1 MEEGSKRRLIGATVV
16 VVLLVTFVPMVLEKD
31 PTPPVPPLAS
41 DAASRDQARPE
52 MDAEFR
58 QPVKQ
63 SPLATITELP
73 PPDLLTSSERGM
85 AGQGSASRVDMP
97 VTKPPKGPEAQKLK
111 EAAKPA
117 AKEAPKEIKKDIV
130 KDAPNETKKELAK
143 DAPKETKKEIAKVA
157 SKEVPKEAAKEP
169 AKEKEAAK
177 PADPGPKKTGAGW
190 VFQVASLSERAK
202 ADEMAGNL
210 KAKGFPAFVEAAEVN
225 GKTYF
230 RVRVGPRQERKD
242 IDALAASVRDK
253 TGQSGQVQRY

>member
-16 VVLLVTFVPMVLEKD
+16 VVLLVIFVPMVLEEGPK
-31 PTPPVPPLAS
+31 PPATSPVADVVP
-41 DAASRDQARPE
+41 RDQARPE

-58 QPVKQ
+58 QPAKQ

-73 PPDLLTSSERGM
+73 PPDLLTNSERDM
-85 AGQGSASRVDMP
+85 AASRVDMP
-97 VTKPPKGPEAQKLK
+97 VTKPATPPKGTEAQKPKEAVKPTAKDAKKEVAKEAPKDPKKEAAKEPKKEVAKVAPPK

-117 AKEAPKEIKKDIV
+117 E
-130 KDAPNETKKELAK
+130 
-143 DAPKETKKEIAKVA
+143 
-157 SKEVPKEAAKEP
+157 
-169 AKEKEAAK
+169 
-177 PADPGPKKTGAGW
+177 PGPRKTGAGW
-190 VFQVASLSERAK
+190 VFQVASLAERAK

-210 KAKGFPAFVEAAEVN
+210 KSKGFPAFVETAEVN

-230 RVRVGPRQERKD
+230 RVRVGPRPERKD

>member
-16 VVLLVTFVPMVLEKD
+16 VVLLVTFVPMVLEEAH
-31 PTPPVPPLAS
+31 TPPATAPVSEVAP
-41 DAASRDQARPE
+41 RDQARPE

-73 PPDLLTSSERGM
+73 PPDLLTSSERDM
-85 AGQGSASRVDMP
+85 AASRVDMP
-97 VTKPPKGPEAQKLK
+97 VAKLATPPKGTEVQKPK
-111 EAAKPA
+111 EAAKDPKKEA
-117 AKEAPKEIKKDIV
+117 AKEP
-130 KDAPNETKKELAK
+130 
-143 DAPKETKKEIAKVA
+143 KKEIAKVTP
-157 SKEVPKEAAKEP
+157 PKEAAKE
-169 AKEKEAAK
+169 KEPAK
-177 PADPGPKKTGAGW
+177 PAEPGPKKTGAGW

-210 KAKGFPAFVEAAEVN
+210 KSKGFPAFVETAEVN

-230 RVRVGPRQERKD
+230 RVRVGPRKERKD
-242 IDALAASVRDK
+242 IDALAAAVRDK

>member
-16 VVLLVTFVPMVLEKD
+16 VVLLVTFVPMVLEEA
-31 PTPPVPPLAS
+31 PTPPATAPVSEVAP
-41 DAASRDQARPE
+41 RDQARPE

-73 PPDLLTSSERGM
+73 PPDLLTSSERDM
-85 AGQGSASRVDMP
+85 AASRVDMP
-97 VTKPPKGPEAQKLK
+97 VAKLATPPKGTEVQKPK
-111 EAAKPA
+111 EAAKDPKKEA
-117 AKEAPKEIKKDIV
+117 AKEP
-130 KDAPNETKKELAK
+130 
-143 DAPKETKKEIAKVA
+143 KKEIAKVTP
-157 SKEVPKEAAKEP
+157 PKEAAKE
-169 AKEKEAAK
+169 KEPAK
-177 PADPGPKKTGAGW
+177 PAEPGPKKTGAGW

-210 KAKGFPAFVEAAEVN
+210 KSKGFPAFVETAEVN

-230 RVRVGPRQERKD
+230 RVRVGPRKERKD
-242 IDALAASVRDK
+242 IDALAAAVRDK

>member
-16 VVLLVTFVPMVLEKD
+16 VVLLVTFVPMVLEEA
-31 PTPPVPPLAS
+31 PTPPATAPVSEVAP
-41 DAASRDQARPE
+41 RDQARPE

-73 PPDLLTSSERGM
+73 PPDLLTSSERDM
-85 AGQGSASRVDMP
+85 AASRVDMP
-97 VTKPPKGPEAQKLK
+97 VAKLATPPKGTEAQKPK
-111 EAAKPA
+111 EAAKDPKKEA
-117 AKEAPKEIKKDIV
+117 AKEP
-130 KDAPNETKKELAK
+130 
-143 DAPKETKKEIAKVA
+143 KKEIAKVTP
-157 SKEVPKEAAKEP
+157 PKEAAKE
-169 AKEKEAAK
+169 KEPAK
-177 PADPGPKKTGAGW
+177 PAEPGPKKTGAGW

-210 KAKGFPAFVEAAEVN
+210 KSKGFPAFVETAEVN

-230 RVRVGPRQERKD
+230 RVRVGPRKERKD
-242 IDALAASVRDK
+242 IDALAAAVRDK

>member
-16 VVLLVTFVPMVLEKD
+16 VVLLVTFVPMVLEED
-31 PTPPVPPLAS
+31 PKPPATSPVADVVP
-41 DAASRDQARPE
+41 RGQARPE

-58 QPVKQ
+58 QPAKQ

-73 PPDLLTSSERGM
+73 PPDLLTNSERDM
-85 AGQGSASRVDMP
+85 AASRVDMP
-97 VTKPPKGPEAQKLK
+97 VAKLATPPKGAEAQKPKETVKPVAKDAKKEVAKEVPKDPKK
-111 EAAKPA
+111 EAAK
-117 AKEAPKEIKKDIV
+117 EPK
-130 KDAPNETKKELAK
+130 N
-143 DAPKETKKEIAKVA
+143 EIAKVTP
-157 SKEVPKEAAKEP
+157 PKEAAKEP
-169 AKEKEAAK
+169 AKQKEAAK
-177 PADPGPKKTGAGW
+177 PAEPGPRKTGAGW
-190 VFQVASLSERAK
+190 VFQVASLAERAK

-210 KAKGFPAFVEAAEVN
+210 KSKGFPAFVETAEVN

>member
-16 VVLLVTFVPMVLEKD
+16 VVLLVTFVPMVLEED
-31 PTPPVPPLAS
+31 PKPPVPPPAS
-41 DAASRDQARPE
+41 DVASRDQARPE
-52 MDAEFR
+52 MDVEFR
-58 QPVKQ
+58 QPAKQ

-73 PPDLLTSSERGM
+73 PPDLLTSSERDM

-97 VTKPPKGPEAQKLK
+97 VTKPPKGPEAQKPK

-117 AKEAPKEIKKDIV
+117 AKEAPKE
-130 KDAPNETKKELAK
+130 TKKEVAR
-143 DAPKETKKEIAKVA
+143 DIPKETKKEITKVA
-157 SKEVPKEAAKEP
+157 PKDVPKEP

-177 PADPGPKKTGAGW
+177 PADPGPKKTGASW

-210 KAKGFPAFVEAAEVN
+210 KSKGFPAFVEAAEVN

>member
-16 VVLLVTFVPMVLEKD
+16 VVLLVTFVPMVLEED
-31 PTPPVPPLAS
+31 PKPPVPPPAS
-41 DAASRDQARPE
+41 DVASRDQARPE

-58 QPVKQ
+58 QPAKQ

-73 PPDLLTSSERGM
+73 PPDLLTSSERDM

-97 VTKPPKGPEAQKLK
+97 VTKPPKGPEAQKPK

-117 AKEAPKEIKKDIV
+117 AKEAPKE
-130 KDAPNETKKELAK
+130 TKKEVAK
-143 DAPKETKKEIAKVA
+143 DIPKETKKEITKVA
-157 SKEVPKEAAKEP
+157 PKEP
-169 AKEKEAAK
+169 VKEKEAAK

>member
-16 VVLLVTFVPMVLEKD
+16 VVLLVTFVPMVLEEA
-31 PTPPVPPLAS
+31 PTPPATAPVSEVAP
-41 DAASRDQARPE
+41 RDQARPE

-73 PPDLLTSSERGM
+73 PPDLLTSSERDM
-85 AGQGSASRVDMP
+85 AASRVDMP
-97 VTKPPKGPEAQKLK
+97 VAKLATPPKGTEAQKPK
-111 EAAKPA
+111 EAAKDPKKEA
-117 AKEAPKEIKKDIV
+117 AKEP
-130 KDAPNETKKELAK
+130 
-143 DAPKETKKEIAKVA
+143 KKEIAKVT
-157 SKEVPKEAAKEP
+157 PPKEP
-169 AKEKEAAK
+169 AKEKEPAK
-177 PADPGPKKTGAGW
+177 PAEPGPKKTGAGW

-210 KAKGFPAFVEAAEVN
+210 KSKGFPAFVETAEVN

-242 IDALAASVRDK
+242 IDALAAAVRDK

>member
-16 VVLLVTFVPMVLEKD
+16 VVLLVTFVPMVLEEEPK
-31 PTPPVPPLAS
+31 PPATSPVSEGVP
-41 DAASRDQARPE
+41 RDQARPE

-58 QPVKQ
+58 QPAKP

-73 PPDLLTSSERGM
+73 PPDLLTSSERDM
-85 AGQGSASRVDMP
+85 AASRVDMP
-97 VTKPPKGPEAQKLK
+97 VTKPATPPKGTEAQKPK
-111 EAAKPA
+111 EALKPA
-117 AKEAPKEIKKDIV
+117 AK
-130 KDAPNETKKELAK
+130 DAKKEAAK
-143 DAPKETKKEIAKVA
+143 DAPKDPKKEAAKEPKKEIAKVA
-157 SKEVPKEAAKEP
+157 PPKDAPKEA

-177 PADPGPKKTGAGW
+177 PAEPGPRKTGAGW
-190 VFQVASLSERAK
+190 VFQVASLAERAK

-210 KAKGFPAFVEAAEVN
+210 KSKGFPAFVETAEVN

>member
-1 MEEGSKRRLIGATVV
+1 MEEGSKRRLIGTTVV
-16 VVLLVTFVPMVLEKD
+16 VVLLVTFVPMVLEED
-31 PTPPVPPLAS
+31 PTPPVPPPAS
-41 DAASRDQARPE
+41 DVAPRDQADQAHPE

-58 QPVKQ
+58 QPAKP

-73 PPDLLTSSERGM
+73 PPDLLTSSERDM

-97 VTKPPKGPEAQKLK
+97 VTKPPKGPEAQKPK

-117 AKEAPKEIKKDIV
+117 AKEAPKE
-130 KDAPNETKKELAK
+130 TKKEVTK
-143 DAPKETKKEIAKVA
+143 DIPKETKKEITKVA
-157 SKEVPKEAAKEP
+157 PKEP

-210 KAKGFPAFVEAAEVN
+210 KSKGFPAFVEAAEVN

-230 RVRVGPRQERKD
+230 RVRVGPRKERKD

>member
-16 VVLLVTFVPMVLEKD
+16 VVLLVTFVPMVLEEAPK
-31 PTPPVPPLAS
+31 PPATAPVSEVAP
-41 DAASRDQARPE
+41 RDQARPE

-73 PPDLLTSSERGM
+73 PPDLLTSSERDM
-85 AGQGSASRVDMP
+85 AASRVDMP
-97 VTKPPKGPEAQKLK
+97 VAKLATPPKGTEAQKPK
-111 EAAKPA
+111 EAAKDPKKEA
-117 AKEAPKEIKKDIV
+117 AKEP
-130 KDAPNETKKELAK
+130 
-143 DAPKETKKEIAKVA
+143 KKEIAKVT
-157 SKEVPKEAAKEP
+157 PPKEP
-169 AKEKEAAK
+169 AKEKEPAK
-177 PADPGPKKTGAGW
+177 PAEPGPKKTGAGW

-210 KAKGFPAFVEAAEVN
+210 KSKGFPAFVETAEVN

-230 RVRVGPRQERKD
+230 RVRVGPRKERKD
-242 IDALAASVRDK
+242 IDALAAAVRDK

>member
-16 VVLLVTFVPMVLEKD
+16 VVLLVTFVPMVLEDD
-31 PTPPVPPLAS
+31 PKPPATSPVS
-41 DAASRDQARPE
+41 DVAPRDQARPE

-58 QPVKQ
+58 QPAKQ

-73 PPDLLTSSERGM
+73 PPDLLTSSERVI

-97 VTKPPKGPEAQKLK
+97 VTKPPKGPEAQKPK

-117 AKEAPKEIKKDIV
+117 AKEAPKE
-130 KDAPNETKKELAK
+130 TKKEVAK
-143 DAPKETKKEIAKVA
+143 DIPKETKKEITKVA
-157 SKEVPKEAAKEP
+157 PKDVPKEP

>member
-16 VVLLVTFVPMVLEKD
+16 VVLLVIFVPMVLEED
-31 PTPPVPPLAS
+31 PKPPATSPVPDVVPK
-41 DAASRDQARPE
+41 DQARPE

-58 QPVKQ
+58 QPAKQ

-73 PPDLLTSSERGM
+73 PPDLLTNSERDM
-85 AGQGSASRVDMP
+85 AASRVDMP
-97 VTKPPKGPEAQKLK
+97 VTKSATPPKGTEAQKPR
-111 EAAKPA
+111 EAVKPA
-117 AKEAPKEIKKDIV
+117 AK
-130 KDAPNETKKELAK
+130 DAKKEVAK
-143 DAPKETKKEIAKVA
+143 DAPKDPK
-157 SKEVPKEAAKEP
+157 KEAAKEP
-169 AKEKEAAK
+169 KKEVAKVAPPKEAAKEKEAAK
-177 PADPGPKKTGAGW
+177 PAEPGPRKTGAGW
-190 VFQVASLSERAK
+190 VFQVASLAERAK

-210 KAKGFPAFVEAAEVN
+210 KSKGFPAFVETAEVN

>member
-16 VVLLVTFVPMVLEKD
+16 VVLLVTFVPMVLEEA
-31 PTPPVPPLAS
+31 PTPPATAPVSEVAP
-41 DAASRDQARPE
+41 RDQARPE

-73 PPDLLTSSERGM
+73 PPDLLTSSERDM
-85 AGQGSASRVDMP
+85 AASRVDMP
-97 VTKPPKGPEAQKLK
+97 VAKLATPPKGTEAQKPK
-111 EAAKPA
+111 EAAKDPKKEV
-117 AKEAPKEIKKDIV
+117 AKEP
-130 KDAPNETKKELAK
+130 
-143 DAPKETKKEIAKVA
+143 KKEIAKVTP
-157 SKEVPKEAAKEP
+157 PKEAAKE
-169 AKEKEAAK
+169 KEPAK
-177 PADPGPKKTGAGW
+177 PAEPGPKKTGAGW

-210 KAKGFPAFVEAAEVN
+210 KSKGFPAFVETAEVN

-230 RVRVGPRQERKD
+230 RVRVGPRKERKD
-242 IDALAASVRDK
+242 IDALAAAVRDK

>member
-1 MEEGSKRRLIGATVV
+1 MEEGSKRRLIGTTVV
-16 VVLLVTFVPMVLEKD
+16 VVLLVTFVPMVLEED
-31 PTPPVPPLAS
+31 PTPPVPPPAS
-41 DAASRDQARPE
+41 DVAPRDQARPE

-58 QPVKQ
+58 QPAKP

-73 PPDLLTSSERGM
+73 PPDLLTSSERDM

-97 VTKPPKGPEAQKLK
+97 VTKPPKGPEAQKPK

-117 AKEAPKEIKKDIV
+117 AKEAPKE
-130 KDAPNETKKELAK
+130 TKKEVAR
-143 DAPKETKKEIAKVA
+143 DIPKETKKEITKVA
-157 SKEVPKEAAKEP
+157 PKDVPKEP

-177 PADPGPKKTGAGW
+177 PADPGPKKTGASW

-210 KAKGFPAFVEAAEVN
+210 KSKGFPAFVEAAEVN

>member
-16 VVLLVTFVPMVLEKD
+16 VVLLVTFVPMVLEED
-31 PTPPVPPLAS
+31 PKPPVPPPAS
-41 DAASRDQARPE
+41 DVASRDQARPE

-58 QPVKQ
+58 QPAKQ

-73 PPDLLTSSERGM
+73 PPDLLTSSERDI

-97 VTKPPKGPEAQKLK
+97 VTKPPKGPEAQKPK

-117 AKEAPKEIKKDIV
+117 AKEAPKE
-130 KDAPNETKKELAK
+130 TKKEVAK
-143 DAPKETKKEIAKVA
+143 DIPKETKKEITKVA
-157 SKEVPKEAAKEP
+157 PKDVPKEP

>member
-16 VVLLVTFVPMVLEKD
+16 VVLLVTFVPMVLEEA
-31 PTPPVPPLAS
+31 PTPPATAPVSEVAP
-41 DAASRDQARPE
+41 RDQARPE

-73 PPDLLTSSERGM
+73 PPDLLTSSERDM
-85 AGQGSASRVDMP
+85 AASRVDMP
-97 VTKPPKGPEAQKLK
+97 VAKLATPPKGTEAQKPK
-111 EAAKPA
+111 EAAKDPKKEA
-117 AKEAPKEIKKDIV
+117 AKEP
-130 KDAPNETKKELAK
+130 
-143 DAPKETKKEIAKVA
+143 KKEIAKVT
-157 SKEVPKEAAKEP
+157 PPKEP
-169 AKEKEAAK
+169 AKEKEPAK
-177 PADPGPKKTGAGW
+177 PAEPGPKKTGAGW

-210 KAKGFPAFVEAAEVN
+210 KSKGFPAFVETAEVN

-230 RVRVGPRQERKD
+230 RVRVGPRKERKD
-242 IDALAASVRDK
+242 IDALAAAVRDK

>member
-16 VVLLVTFVPMVLEKD
+16 VVLLVTFVPMVLEED
-31 PTPPVPPLAS
+31 PKPPVPPPAS
-41 DAASRDQARPE
+41 DVASRDQARPE

-73 PPDLLTSSERGM
+73 PPDLLTSSERDM

-97 VTKPPKGPEAQKLK
+97 VTKPPKGPEAQKPK

-117 AKEAPKEIKKDIV
+117 AKEAPKE
-130 KDAPNETKKELAK
+130 TKKEVAK
-143 DAPKETKKEIAKVA
+143 EAPKEIKKEITKVA
-157 SKEVPKEAAKEP
+157 PKDVPKEP

-177 PADPGPKKTGAGW
+177 PADPGSKKTGAGW

>member
-16 VVLLVTFVPMVLEKD
+16 VVLLVTFVPMVLEEA
-31 PTPPVPPLAS
+31 PTPPATAPVSEVAP
-41 DAASRDQARPE
+41 RDQARPE

-73 PPDLLTSSERGM
+73 PPDLLTSSERDM
-85 AGQGSASRVDMP
+85 AASRVDMP
-97 VTKPPKGPEAQKLK
+97 VAKLAPPPKGTEAQKPK
-111 EAAKPA
+111 EAAKDPKKEA
-117 AKEAPKEIKKDIV
+117 AKEP
-130 KDAPNETKKELAK
+130 
-143 DAPKETKKEIAKVA
+143 KKEIAKVTP
-157 SKEVPKEAAKEP
+157 PKEAAKE
-169 AKEKEAAK
+169 KEPAK
-177 PADPGPKKTGAGW
+177 PAEPGPKKTGAGW

-210 KAKGFPAFVEAAEVN
+210 KSKGFPAFVETAEVN

-230 RVRVGPRQERKD
+230 RVRVGPRKERKD
-242 IDALAASVRDK
+242 IDALAAAVRDK

>member
-1 MEEGSKRRLIGATVV
+1 MEEGSKRRLIGATVA
-16 VVLLVTFVPMVLEKD
+16 VVLLVTFVPMVLEED
-31 PTPPVPPLAS
+31 PTPPVPPPAS
-41 DAASRDQARPE
+41 DVAPRDQADQARPE

-58 QPVKQ
+58 QPAKP

-73 PPDLLTSSERGM
+73 PPDLLTSSERDM

-97 VTKPPKGPEAQKLK
+97 VTKPPKGPEAQKPK

-117 AKEAPKEIKKDIV
+117 AKEAPKE
-130 KDAPNETKKELAK
+130 TKKEVTK
-143 DAPKETKKEIAKVA
+143 DIPKETKKEITKVA
-157 SKEVPKEAAKEP
+157 PKEP

-210 KAKGFPAFVEAAEVN
+210 KSKGFPAFVEAAEVN

>member
-16 VVLLVTFVPMVLEKD
+16 VVLLVTFVPMVLEED
-31 PTPPVPPLAS
+31 PKPPVPPPAS
-41 DAASRDQARPE
+41 DVASRDQARPE

-73 PPDLLTSSERGM
+73 PPDLLTSSERDM

-97 VTKPPKGPEAQKLK
+97 VTKPPKGPEAQKPK

-117 AKEAPKEIKKDIV
+117 AKEAPKE
-130 KDAPNETKKELAK
+130 TKKEVAK
-143 DAPKETKKEIAKVA
+143 EAPKEIKKEIAKVA
-157 SKEVPKEAAKEP
+157 PKDVPKEAAKEAVKEP

-177 PADPGPKKTGAGW
+177 PADPGSKKTGAGW

>member
-16 VVLLVTFVPMVLEKD
+16 VVLLVTFVPMVLEEA
-31 PTPPVPPLAS
+31 PTPPATAPVSEVAPG
-41 DAASRDQARPE
+41 DQARPE

-73 PPDLLTSSERGM
+73 PPDLLTSSERDM
-85 AGQGSASRVDMP
+85 AASRVDMP
-97 VTKPPKGPEAQKLK
+97 VAKLATPPKGTEAQKPK
-111 EAAKPA
+111 EAAKDPKKEA
-117 AKEAPKEIKKDIV
+117 AKEP
-130 KDAPNETKKELAK
+130 
-143 DAPKETKKEIAKVA
+143 KKEIAKVT
-157 SKEVPKEAAKEP
+157 PPKEP
-169 AKEKEAAK
+169 AKEKEPAK
-177 PADPGPKKTGAGW
+177 PAEPGPKKTGAGW

-210 KAKGFPAFVEAAEVN
+210 KSKGFPAFVETAEVN

-230 RVRVGPRQERKD
+230 RVRVGPRKERKD
-242 IDALAASVRDK
+242 IDALAAAVRDK

>member
-16 VVLLVTFVPMVLEKD
+16 VVLLVTFVPMVLEEA
-31 PTPPVPPLAS
+31 PTPPATAPVSEVAP
-41 DAASRDQARPE
+41 RDQARPE

-58 QPVKQ
+58 QPAKQ

-73 PPDLLTSSERGM
+73 PPDLLTSSERDM
-85 AGQGSASRVDMP
+85 AASRVDMP
-97 VTKPPKGPEAQKLK
+97 VAKLATPPKGTEAQKPK

-117 AKEAPKEIKKDIV
+117 AKDP
-130 KDAPNETKKELAK
+130 KKEAAK
-143 DAPKETKKEIAKVA
+143 EPKKEIAKVTPP
-157 SKEVPKEAAKEP
+157 KEVPKEAAKE
-169 AKEKEAAK
+169 KEAAK
-177 PADPGPKKTGAGW
+177 PAEPGPKKTGAGW

-210 KAKGFPAFVEAAEVN
+210 KSKGFPAFVETAEVN

-230 RVRVGPRQERKD
+230 RVRVGPRKDRKD
-242 IDALAASVRDK
+242 IDALAAAVRDK

>member
-16 VVLLVTFVPMVLEKD
+16 VVLLVTFVPMVLEED
-31 PTPPVPPLAS
+31 PTPPVPPPAS
-41 DAASRDQARPE
+41 DVAPRDQARPE

-58 QPVKQ
+58 QPAKP

-73 PPDLLTSSERGM
+73 PPDLLTSSERDM

-97 VTKPPKGPEAQKLK
+97 VTKPPKGPEAQKPK

-117 AKEAPKEIKKDIV
+117 AKE
-130 KDAPNETKKELAK
+130 TKKEVTK
-143 DAPKETKKEIAKVA
+143 DIPKETKKEITKVA
-157 SKEVPKEAAKEP
+157 PKEP

-210 KAKGFPAFVEAAEVN
+210 KSKGFPAFVEAAEVN

>member
-16 VVLLVTFVPMVLEKD
+16 VVLLVTFVPMVLEEA
-31 PTPPVPPLAS
+31 PTPPATAPVSEVAP
-41 DAASRDQARPE
+41 RDQARPE

-58 QPVKQ
+58 QPAKQ

-73 PPDLLTSSERGM
+73 PPDLLTSSERDM
-85 AGQGSASRVDMP
+85 AASRVDMP
-97 VTKPPKGPEAQKLK
+97 VAKLATPPKGTEAQKPK

-117 AKEAPKEIKKDIV
+117 AKDP
-130 KDAPNETKKELAK
+130 KKEAAK
-143 DAPKETKKEIAKVA
+143 EPKKEIAKVTPP
-157 SKEVPKEAAKEP
+157 KEVPKEAAKE
-169 AKEKEAAK
+169 KEAAK
-177 PADPGPKKTGAGW
+177 PAEPGPKKTGAGW

-210 KAKGFPAFVEAAEVN
+210 KSKGFPAFVETAEVN

-242 IDALAASVRDK
+242 IDALAAAVRDK

>member
-16 VVLLVTFVPMVLEKD
+16 VVLLVIFVPMVLEED
-31 PTPPVPPLAS
+31 PKPPATSPVADVVP
-41 DAASRDQARPE
+41 RGQARPE

-58 QPVKQ
+58 QPAKQ

-73 PPDLLTSSERGM
+73 PPDLLTNSERDM
-85 AGQGSASRVDMP
+85 AASRVDMP
-97 VTKPPKGPEAQKLK
+97 VAKLATPPKGTEAQKPREAVKPAAKDAKKEVAKDAPKDPKKEAAKEPKKEVAKVAPPK

-117 AKEAPKEIKKDIV
+117 E
-130 KDAPNETKKELAK
+130 
-143 DAPKETKKEIAKVA
+143 
-157 SKEVPKEAAKEP
+157 
-169 AKEKEAAK
+169 
-177 PADPGPKKTGAGW
+177 PGPRKTGAGW
-190 VFQVASLSERAK
+190 VFQVASLAERAK

-210 KAKGFPAFVEAAEVN
+210 KSKGFPAFVETAEVN

-242 IDALAASVRDK
+242 IDALAASVRDQ

>member
-1 MEEGSKRRLIGATVV
+1 MEEGSKRRLIGATVA
-16 VVLLVTFVPMVLEKD
+16 VVLLVTFVPMVLEED
-31 PTPPVPPLAS
+31 PTPPVPPPVS
-41 DAASRDQARPE
+41 DVAPRDQADQARPE

-58 QPVKQ
+58 QPAKP

-73 PPDLLTSSERGM
+73 PPDLLTSSERDM

-97 VTKPPKGPEAQKLK
+97 VTKPPKGPEAQKPK

-117 AKEAPKEIKKDIV
+117 AKEAPKE
-130 KDAPNETKKELAK
+130 TKKEVTK
-143 DAPKETKKEIAKVA
+143 DIPKETKKEITKVA
-157 SKEVPKEAAKEP
+157 PKEP

-210 KAKGFPAFVEAAEVN
+210 KSKGFPAFVEAAEVN